1 MRRSLPSGV
10 PLNTRF
16 TMTLP
21 DRGLLQVPLGRDIT
35 AAAIG
40 SNVVFPQSIS
50 PFRAAT
56 TVSKVLPQAI
66 SPFGAS
72 KVLPQVI
79 SPFAKTEPFWESNS
93 LELYYSMDPSSTVA
107 VLTQSNDVGAIT
119 LQSVSSKLYSESG
132 GENLKPDEM
141 AQVGVVTSSYILDDT
156 NKLEPGSK
164 KIISYCDMNGEN
176 KGTIELDVEGT
187 TMEKAEKYNK
197 YQTGDAIIE
206 YEDVLILSK
215 TGCFD
220 LDGLK
225 VSIDFTEQMR
235 KVTITTIS

>member
-1 MRRSLPSGV
+1 
-10 PLNTRF
+10 
-16 TMTLP
+16 MTLP
-21 DRGLLQVPLGRDIT
+21 DWGLLQVPLGRDIT

-79 SPFAKTEPFWESNS
+79 SPFLNETPTEPFWGADES

-141 AQVGVVTSSYILDDT
+141 AQVGVVTSSYILDDE

-176 KGTIELDVEGT
+176 KGTIELNVEGT
-187 TMEKAEKYNK
+187 TMKKAEKYNK
-197 YQTGDAIIE
+197 YQTGNAIVE
-206 YEDVLILSK
+206 YEGDELIVSK
-215 TGCFD
+215 TGCFE

-225 VSIDFTEQMR
+225 VSIDFTGQMR
-235 KVTITTIS
+235 KVTISTITATEE